1 MSNSHRRYEILL
13 PLEFNDGTQVAD
25 ELFADALLE
34 LREKFGAVS
43 SKSQATQGQWQQEGQ
58 VYRDQL
64 IRIYADVPDRRSA
77 TTVQKQPQPDTTRL
91 RQIPHASPSPFAT
104 RNSATM
110 SRGTH
115 TLPMRPLR

>member
-25 ELFADALLE
+25 ELFADTLLE

-43 SKSQATQGQWQQEGQ
+43 SESQATQGQWQHESQ

-64 IRIYADVPDRRSA
+64 IRIYADVPDTEENREFFVAFKEKLKERFQQLDIWM
-77 TTVQKQPQPDTTRL
+77 TTY
-91 RQIPHASPSPFAT
+91 
-104 RNSATM
+104 
-110 SRGTH
+110 
-115 TLPMRPLR
+115 PLDVI